1 MVPKCIIFKV
11 LPVPRLQL
19 GNVPVPEAPAS
30 FSTAYLCSHAGT
42 RAPCP
47 YTNAFPG
54 SRVEKY
60 RDFIRYFLPN
70 NHENSERIMLMMMQV
85 VMGKQKPKFFF
96 WMEMSPGIF
105 PIKGILLPNINS
117 PPAIIKIMPMIIS
130 VLPKALNSL
139 MFFVSCVIERLP

>member
-11 LPVPRLQL
+11 LPVPRLQP

-30 FSTAYLCSHAGT
+30 FSTAYLWSHAGT

-47 YTNAFPG
+47 YTNAFLC
-54 SRVEKY
+54 SRVEKH

-85 VMGKQKPKFFF
+85 VMGK
-96 WMEMSPGIF
+96 
-105 PIKGILLPNINS
+105 
-117 PPAIIKIMPMIIS
+117 
-130 VLPKALNSL
+130 
-139 MFFVSCVIERLP
+139 